1 MKLRLCLIWFNLS
14 FVLWPIGTNAQ
25 STLPST
31 LIRKPDSTVA
41 GQPLSDESPV
51 DVRPFE
57 ITIQRE
63 HLFGDWYG
71 VRTELQDMGITP
83 SLSLEVDVAG
93 NPTGG
98 RSQGITEASNLGL
111 DLLFDLDKIA
121 NVKGASFLVQMSERW
136 GNSLSAEY
144 IGNVFTTQQDFGG
157 ETFHVVDV
165 AYQQKLYDDRVEF
178 RIGRIGAGDDFLVCP
193 YDYLFMQNGFDGNPV
208 GIFFNA
214 PGMTAYP
221 NATWGAV
228 AKVRPTEQTYLMA
241 GIYNGDPAI
250 RANDHN
256 GADMSLNGPAFAIAE
271 AGLKVNGLP
280 GDAGL
285 IGNYKA
291 GCWYDN
297 SKMTEFG
304 SAYSERGSWGFYGLF
319 DQVLFPFADR
329 QTNRGLGLFGS
340 VIFAPDPS
348 VAQMPF
354 FFTVGI
360 AARGIFPA
368 RPADSCGLGVVYGQF
383 SGDLRSDEEQAQQVN
398 PATLVQD
405 HELALELTYRFS
417 LYNNSMFF
425 QPDLQYIADPGGSG
439 KYGDAIVLGCRLGIN
454 F

>member
-1 MKLRLCLIWFNLS
+1 MATI
-14 FVLWPIGTNAQ
+14 AQ

-31 LIRKPDSTVA
+31 LTPKPDSVA
-41 GQPLSDESPV
+41 AGLPLSDESPV
-51 DVRPFE
+51 DVRAFE
-57 ITIQRE
+57 ITIPRG
-63 HLFGDWYG
+63 HLFGDWHG
-71 VRTELQDMGITP
+71 MRTELEDVGIMP

-93 NPTGG
+93 NPIGG

-121 NVKGASFLVQMSERW
+121 NVKGASFLLQMSERW

-144 IGNVFTTQQDFGG
+144 IGNVFNTQQDFGG
-157 ETFHVVDV
+157 ETFHVVDL

-193 YDYLFMQNGFDGNPV
+193 YDYLFMQNAFDGNPV
-208 GIFFNA
+208 GIFFNS

-228 AKVRPTEQTYLMA
+228 AKVRPTERTYFMVGL
-241 GIYNGDPAI
+241 YNGDSAI
-250 RANDHN
+250 RNNDRH
-256 GADMSLNGPAFAIAE
+256 GVDMSLNGPAFAIGE
-271 AGLKVNGLP
+271 AGLLLNGLP
-280 GDAGL
+280 GDTGL

-291 GCWYDN
+291 GFWYDN
-297 SKMTEFG
+297 SEMTEFG
-304 SAYSERGSWGFYGLF
+304 STDSKRGTWGFYGLF
-319 DQVLFPFADR
+319 DQVLIPFADR
-329 QTNRGLGLFGS
+329 QTNRGLGVFGS
-340 VIFAPDPS
+340 VVYSPDPS
-348 VAQMPF
+348 IAQMPF
-354 FFTVGI
+354 FFTAGI
-360 AARGIFPA
+360 AARGILSS

-383 SGDLRSDEEQAQQVN
+383 SGDLRSAEEESQIQS
-398 PATLVQD
+398 PSILVQN

-439 KYGDAIVLGCRLGIN
+439 KYGDAVVLGCRLGIN